1 MRVKGGTVTRAR
13 RKKVLKRAK
22 GYFGSKHLLYRT
34 AHEQVMHSLHYAYV
48 SRRLI
53 KRDFRKLWIV
63 RINAACRNYGINYST
78 LMHGLKVANINMN
91 RKMISEMAITDEKA
105 FAELV
110 NIAKAANEGKVVAAP
125 KKAAAKAS
133 KAEVKEEKAETT
145 DLSKLTVAE
154 LKEMA
159 KEAGIEGITSM
170 KKADLVEALSK

>member
-22 GYFGSKHLLYRT
+22 GYFGSKHLLYKT

-110 NIAKAANEGKVVAAP
+110 EVA
-125 KKAAAKAS
+125 KKALAN
-133 KAEVKEEKAETT
+133 
-145 DLSKLTVAE
+145 
-154 LKEMA
+154 
-159 KEAGIEGITSM
+159 
-170 KKADLVEALSK
+170 

>member
-1 MRVKGGTVTRAR
+1 MRVKGGTTTRAR

-110 NIAKAANEGKVVAAP
+110 EVA
-125 KKAAAKAS
+125 KKALAN
-133 KAEVKEEKAETT
+133 
-145 DLSKLTVAE
+145 
-154 LKEMA
+154 
-159 KEAGIEGITSM
+159 
-170 KKADLVEALSK
+170 